1 MVFFGHNPFGSLFCP
16 LEVPISTSQRL
27 RLGSLEE
34 AGEVPKGTID
44 TECSGTPSWKKN
56 CSRQAW
62 SMFYRLQLG
71 WKVKLTNFHYTAP
84 NGDQL
89 TIPYISPKD
98 ILPYLMKHHPD
109 LVIGGLDSACERSL
123 HLEAFWEAY
132 RIKHPTHEV
141 FAEHEGS
148 LQNTLPI
155 YWHGDE
161 GRGKRRGNTV
171 VISIETPIGIHTL
184 TETKKRPRPCG
195 CAPPNN
201 LKVKFGNQTRQ
212 LPSRLK
218 QALSQQRTT
227 MTGHSF
233 LQHWVLIILPTAIC
247 KSYPGVTKEML
258 HVIGKEFREL
268 FYEGFEVNG
277 RTYCVSIIG
286 AKGDL
291 KWFCRVANFDRSFE
305 NQGVTTDQPCC
316 HECLAGS
323 PNLAWEDVGP
333 NPCWNA
339 SVFSVRPW
347 SIVPPMSVVPYD
359 VSKPE
364 FQYKKDP
371 FHLCKV
377 GIFRDLA
384 GSVICFLCFKGFF
397 GLGGDVSEKL
407 NRAHSAFVMYTMATS
422 QTPALR
428 SFSKAFMM
436 WPKFASYPWVNSKG
450 SDTMLLLRWLS
461 IQLIG
466 FQNDPGHAASRNILE
481 HMRKTIEAALAIF
494 SLLNKHGLHLDR
506 DCGMTLYAHITR
518 FIHGYTSLARIN
530 MADQRFNAFGL
541 KPKLHLLR
549 HCSLELEEMLG
560 SGWGTIPISLN
571 AENCEQCEDLIGR
584 VSRLSRRFDSRRVCE
599 RVLKAC
605 LLKACLLHRR
615 WRLSNRLS
623 V

>member
-1 MVFFGHNPFGSLFCP
+1 
-16 LEVPISTSQRL
+16 
-27 RLGSLEE
+27 
-34 AGEVPKGTID
+34 
-44 TECSGTPSWKKN
+44 
-56 CSRQAW
+56 
-62 SMFYRLQLG
+62 MFYRLHLG
-71 WKVKLTNFHYTAP
+71 WKVKLTNFHYIAP

-132 RIKHPTHEV
+132 RLKHPTHQV
-141 FAEHEGS
+141 FSEHGNS

-161 GRGKRRGNTV
+161 GRGKRRGTTV

-195 CAPPNN
+195 CAPPNT
-201 LKVKFGNQTRQ
+201 LRVKFGNQTRQ
-212 LPSRLK
+212 LPSRFK
-218 QALSQQRTT
+218 KVLSQQRTT

-247 KSYPGVTKEML
+247 KTYPGVTKEML

-277 RTYCVSIIG
+277 RNYCVSICG

-291 KWFCRVANFDRSFE
+291 KWYCRVANFSRSFE
-305 NQGVTTDQPCC
+305 NQAITTDQPCC
-316 HECLAGS
+316 HECLGGS
-323 PNLAWEDVGP
+323 PGLPWEDVGS
-333 NPCWNA
+333 NPCWNSTVWGA
-339 SVFSVRPW
+339 RPW
-347 SIVPPMSVVPYD
+347 SIDPPMTVVPYD

-364 FQYKKDP
+364 SQYKKDP

-397 GLGGDVSEKL
+397 GVDGDVSEKL
-407 NRAHSAFVMYTMATS
+407 NRAHSAFVMYTSATS

-428 SFSKAFMM
+428 SFTKAFMM

-450 SDTMLLLRWLS
+450 SDTMLLLRWLVV
-461 IQLIG
+461 QLTG
-466 FQNDPGHAASRNILE
+466 FQNDPGHQASWNILQ
-481 HMRKTIEAALAIF
+481 HMKKTCEAALAIF
-494 SLLNKHGLHLDR
+494 SHLNRHGLHLER
-506 DCGMTLYAHITR
+506 DCGMVLYAHITR
-518 FIHGYTSLARIN
+518 FIQGYTSLANIN
-530 MADQRFNAFGL
+530 MADHRFNAFGV
-541 KPKLHLLR
+541 KPKIHLLR
-549 HCSLELEEMLG
+549 HSSLELEEILV
-560 SGWGTIPISLN
+560 SGWCTIPISMN
-571 AENCEQCEDLIGR
+571 AENCEQNEDLIGR

-599 RVLKAC
+599 RLLKAC